1 MLYSETFTLTLWHC
15 IACVICFK
23 LRTFDSWSVWVNA
36 TLICFGNKIT
46 LHVQFSTCVSP
57 TLDRLMAQWL
67 YVFLTQWLLTDYE
80 QYAWHILQPKHTWAM
95 SCINPCVCTDNP
107 CVCIM
112 SDRFDFQQQ
121 RDCDIRLW
129 SIFSHVSDHWYIRDT
144 FKTIWDLD
152 RVSGIMCY
160 IFILYL
166 KKTTTL
172 NQYVIS
178 NQCN

>member
-1 MLYSETFTLTLWHC
+1 MLYSETFTLSLWHC
-15 IACVICFK
+15 IACVISFK

-46 LHVQFSTCVSP
+46 LHVQFSTCVSL
-57 TLDRLMAQWL
+57 TLDRLMAAQWL

-107 CVCIM
+107 RVCIM
-112 SDRFDFQQQ
+112 SDRFDVQQQ

-129 SIFSHVSDHWYIRDT
+129 SIFS
-144 FKTIWDLD
+144 